1 MKGKRVA
8 IIGGGAA
15 GFFTAINL
23 AEHCKDAQIVLYEA
37 SNKLLSKVLI
47 SGGGRCNVTNTISKP
62 YELVKNYPRGTKW
75 LKPAFEQFGTVDTQ
89 AWFEKRGVTLKTEE
103 DGRVFPV
110 SDSSQTIYDLFL
122 SLCKRYNIVIQKQH
136 RLHDLRHI
144 DGEWQISFNDKS
156 ALADVVVLA
165 TGSNTKMYHL
175 MQQKGLNVVSE
186 VPSLFTFKIAPHPL
200 GELSGISLPNA
211 SVTLAQDKNTRSEGP
226 LLITHKGFSGPAV
239 LKFSSWQARKLY
251 NLNYQFIAELNWNTD
266 WNDSKIQEAFKEREK
281 NNPKERISSTNITQL
296 PKRLW
301 NHLLELAE
309 IESYTNW
316 AEVGKKKKNKLV
328 DLMTAYPI
336 TVVGKNTFKEEFVTA
351 GGIDLDEIDKK
362 TFAIKKWSNCYAA
375 GELLN
380 IDGVTG
386 GFNFQA
392 AWTAGYLIAKDI
404 RLAIG

>member
-62 YELVKNYPRGTKW
+62 YELIKNYPRGTKW
-75 LKPAFEQFGTVDTQ
+75 LKPAFEQFSTVDTQ
-89 AWFEKRGVTLKTEE
+89 AWFEKRGVALKTEE

-136 RLHDLRHI
+136 RLHDLMYV
-144 DGEWQISFNDKS
+144 DGEWQISFNDKN

-186 VPSLFTFKIAPHPL
+186 VPSLFTLKIAPHPL

-211 SVTLAQDKNTRSEGP
+211 SVTLARDKNTLSEGP

-239 LKFSSWQARKLY
+239 LKFSAWQARKLY

-266 WNDSKIQEAFKEREK
+266 WNASTIQEAFKEREK
-281 NNPKERISSTNITQL
+281 NNPKERISSANISHL

-328 DLMTAYPI
+328 ELMTTFPI

-362 TFAIKKWSNCYAA
+362 TFAIKKWSNSYAA